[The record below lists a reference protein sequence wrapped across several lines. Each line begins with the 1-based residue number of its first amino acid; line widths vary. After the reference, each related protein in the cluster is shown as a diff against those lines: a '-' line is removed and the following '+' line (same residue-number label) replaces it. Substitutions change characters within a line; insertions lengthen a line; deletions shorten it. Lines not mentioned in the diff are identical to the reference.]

1 MVPGSR
7 QKKVART
14 LQCFKQTTNT
24 VESVMGSVNSFGYYE
39 DEEMLGLFDEDV
51 LEADSVSEDVDL
63 LLLDWEYDSAQQILG
78 EVSAAIMD
86 RAYQASQATVTRL
99 SPAALQFLY

>member
-1 MVPGSR
+1 
-7 QKKVART
+7 
-14 LQCFKQTTNT
+14 
-24 VESVMGSVNSFGYYE
+24 MGSVESLEYYR
-39 DEEMLGLFDEDV
+39 DEEMLGFLDEEII
-51 LEADSVSEDVDL
+51 LEADNVSEDVDL
-63 LLLDWEYDSAQQILG
+63 LLLDWDYDSAQQILG

>member
-1 MVPGSR
+1 
-7 QKKVART
+7 
-14 LQCFKQTTNT
+14 
-24 VESVMGSVNSFGYYE
+24 MGSVESFEYYD
-39 DEEMLGLFDEDV
+39 DEEMLGFLDDDV
-51 LEADSVSEDVDL
+51 LGADNVSEDVDL
-63 LLLDWEYDSAQQILG
+63 MMLDWDFDSAQQILG

>member
-1 MVPGSR
+1 
-7 QKKVART
+7 
-14 LQCFKQTTNT
+14 
-24 VESVMGSVNSFGYYE
+24 MGSVESFEYYD
-39 DEEMLGLFDEDV
+39 DEEMLGFLDDDV
-51 LEADSVSEDVDL
+51 LGADNVSVDVDL
-63 LLLDWEYDSAQQILG
+63 MMLDWDFDSAQQILG

>member
-1 MVPGSR
+1 MES
-7 QKKVART
+7 
-14 LQCFKQTTNT
+14 
-24 VESVMGSVNSFGYYE
+24 VESFEYYD
-39 DEEMLGLFDEDV
+39 DEEMLGFLDDDV
-51 LEADSVSEDVDL
+51 LGADNVSEGVDL
-63 LLLDWEYDSAQQILG
+63 MMLDWDFDSAQQILG

>member
-1 MVPGSR
+1 
-7 QKKVART
+7 
-14 LQCFKQTTNT
+14 
-24 VESVMGSVNSFGYYE
+24 MGSVKSFEYYD
-39 DEEMLGLFDEDV
+39 DEEMLGFLDDDV
-51 LEADSVSEDVDL
+51 LGADNVSVDVDL
-63 LLLDWEYDSAQQILG
+63 MMLDWDFDSAQQILG

>member
-1 MVPGSR
+1 
-7 QKKVART
+7 
-14 LQCFKQTTNT
+14 
-24 VESVMGSVNSFGYYE
+24 MGSVKSFEYYAGE
-39 DEEMLGLFDEDV
+39 GMLGSLDEEMVF
-51 LEADSVSEDVDL
+51 EADNVSEDVDL
-63 LLLDWEYDSAQQILG
+63 LLLDWDYDSAQQILG

>member
-1 MVPGSR
+1 
-7 QKKVART
+7 
-14 LQCFKQTTNT
+14 
-24 VESVMGSVNSFGYYE
+24 MGSVKFFEYHE
-39 DEEMLGLFDEDV
+39 DEEMLGFLDEEMV
-51 LEADSVSEDVDL
+51 LGADNVSEDVDL
-63 LLLDWEYDSAQQILG
+63 LLLDRDYDLAQQILG

>member
-1 MVPGSR
+1 
-7 QKKVART
+7 
-14 LQCFKQTTNT
+14 
-24 VESVMGSVNSFGYYE
+24 MGSVKSFEYYE
-39 DEEMLGLFDEDV
+39 DEEMLGFLDEEIV
-51 LEADSVSEDVDL
+51 LGADNVSEDVDL
-63 LLLDWEYDSAQQILG
+63 LLLDWDYDSAQQILG

>member
-1 MVPGSR
+1 MR
-7 QKKVART
+7 QRKVART
-14 LQCFKQTTNT
+14 LQRLKQTTNT
-24 VESVMGSVNSFGYYE
+24 VESVMGSVNSFRYYE
-39 DEEMLGLFDEDV
+39 DDEMLGLIDEDV

>member
-1 MVPGSR
+1 
-7 QKKVART
+7 
-14 LQCFKQTTNT
+14 
-24 VESVMGSVNSFGYYE
+24 MGSVKSFEYYADE
-39 DEEMLGLFDEDV
+39 GMLGSLDEEMVFG
-51 LEADSVSEDVDL
+51 ADNVSEDVDL
-63 LLLDWEYDSAQQILG
+63 LLLDWDYDSAQQILG

>member
-1 MVPGSR
+1 
-7 QKKVART
+7 
-14 LQCFKQTTNT
+14 
-24 VESVMGSVNSFGYYE
+24 MGSVKSFEYYE
-39 DEEMLGLFDEDV
+39 DEEMLGFLDEEIV
-51 LEADSVSEDVDL
+51 LGADNVSEDVDL
-63 LLLDWEYDSAQQILG
+63 LLLDRDYDLAQQILG